1 MLKSSTA
8 VGHLSRHN
16 RRRNIPKMVQALALG
31 AALAFTS
38 GAASAEDW
46 VGTWTASVQPV
57 WDADFPVPTNIPR
70 SLWNQ
75 TIRQTVRRA
84 SAASASASCW
94 TNEYGSRPARHRRG
108 AMSRSRTRGRRSWRA
123 ATVP

>member
-1 MLKSSTA
+1 L
-8 VGHLSRHN
+8 
-16 RRRNIPKMVQALALG
+16 QALALG

-75 TIRQTVRRA
+75 NDSPDGAGEHRRQARP
-84 SAASASASCW
+84 ASC
-94 TNEYGSRPARHRRG
+94 
-108 AMSRSRTRGRRSWRA
+108 
-123 ATVP
+123 